1 VECDERVKM
10 DLVLSKV
17 SGYARD
23 HAAALRRNE
32 IDGPHVSSNFVVGIT
47 EWRD

>member
-1 VECDERVKM
+1 VRLN
-10 DLVLSKV
+10 LVLSKA

-23 HAAALRRNE
+23 HTAALRRNE

-47 EWRD
+47 E